1 MNIIIAGCGNIG
13 NTIVSSL
20 CSEGHNVVVIDN
32 DQAVIANIT
41 NTFDAMGVCGNC
53 ADSDAL
59 KEAGI
64 DKCDLFVSATGSDE
78 LNMLSCFMAKRFG
91 ADRTIARIRTPEYND
106 QSLSF
111 IRQELDIN
119 FSINPELLTASELF
133 SILKLPAAVNIETF
147 SNRRFE
153 MIELIIKNESPVCN
167 HSLID
172 LRKKITTKFL
182 ICAVQRGDE
191 VIIPD
196 GKFVIQSGDR
206 IRLTAAATDTQK
218 ILKMLGFLTKQARS
232 VMIMGGGR
240 TSYYLARLLIAS
252 GNSVKVIEKD
262 RDKCVKFSEL
272 VPEAVVINGEGAEQ
286 DLLAEEGISSV
297 DAFVALTNSDEEN
310 VLISIFASSQNVP
323 KVITKI
329 NRPEFSNMAEKLG
342 LECIVSPKKLISDVL
357 SSYARALENSKGSNV
372 ETLYRIMD
380 GKAEALEFNVRSDF
394 EHLDE
399 PIKTLKIKKNVLIA
413 GIIRGRQTIIPSGD
427 DHIARGDKV
436 IILATGIKMNDLS
449 DILR

>member
-1 MNIIIAGCGNIG
+1 
-13 NTIVSSL
+13 
-20 CSEGHNVVVIDN
+20 
-32 DQAVIANIT
+32 
-41 NTFDAMGVCGNC
+41 
-53 ADSDAL
+53 
-59 KEAGI
+59 
-64 DKCDLFVSATGSDE
+64 
-78 LNMLSCFMAKRFG
+78 
-91 ADRTIARIRTPEYND
+91 
-106 QSLSF
+106 
-111 IRQELDIN
+111 
-119 FSINPELLTASELF
+119 
-133 SILKLPAAVNIETF
+133 
-147 SNRRFE
+147 
-153 MIELIIKNESPVCN
+153 
-167 HSLID
+167 
-172 LRKKITTKFL
+172 
-182 ICAVQRGDE
+182 
-191 VIIPD
+191 
-196 GKFVIQSGDR
+196 
-206 IRLTAAATDTQK
+206 
-218 ILKMLGFLTKQARS
+218 
-232 VMIMGGGR
+232 MIMGGGR

-427 DHIARGDKV
+427 DHIAQGDKV